1 MIDSLILIPVFAG
14 CVPVYK
20 ELKFI
25 METKIDLPSIY
36 EPIILRNE
44 VNQHI
49 SSSCLCSFDWHSQ
62 VPQSMVK
69 VQRGCVTLEG
79 DVDWNYQSQAAERAV
94 ETISDVKG
102 VSNLIRVKPQVIAQ
116 LISLDF
122 R

>member
-1 MIDSLILIPVFAG
+1 
-14 CVPVYK
+14 
-20 ELKFI
+20 
-25 METKIDLPSIY
+25 
-36 EPIILRNE
+36 
-44 VNQHI
+44 
-49 SSSCLCSFDWHSQ
+49 
-62 VPQSMVK
+62 MVK